1 MNKMFIK
8 LLCLLFIVECTKD
21 SSEQLAYPTMC
32 VDEQETGHGRI
43 TVVYPDTEYI
53 SYKEPHEDEHNCS
66 SFTRLVFYRSLV
78 KGFFEILKV
87 SFQFI
92 LLNMRAFKC

>member
-21 SSEQLAYPTMC
+21 SSEQLAFPTMC

-43 TVVYPDTEYI
+43 TVVYPGTEKKF
-53 SYKEPHEDEHNCS
+53 SYKEPHEGEHNFS
-66 SFTRLVFYRSLV
+66 SFTRLVFLS
-78 KGFFEILKV
+78 
-87 SFQFI
+87 
-92 LLNMRAFKC
+92 